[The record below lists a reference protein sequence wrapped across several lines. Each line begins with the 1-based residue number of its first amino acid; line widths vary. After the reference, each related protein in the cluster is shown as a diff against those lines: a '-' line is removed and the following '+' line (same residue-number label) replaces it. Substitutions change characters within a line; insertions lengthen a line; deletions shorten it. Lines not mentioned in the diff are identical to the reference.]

1 MVSAK
6 NFSLTKKKLLRTDL
20 EKLLIKNFK
29 VINNGN
35 WRNAF
40 ISLAGMGFLNKKNN
54 LSVKGKE
61 ISKLNYYEFS
71 SMVFFDYMKPYVDEI
86 FPIIYKNNSI
96 SLLDLNKQIK
106 LNYQGRD
113 VLFITQA
120 ETKYISSW
128 LNIFRD
134 DFGFLDFKSKKVDR
148 KIQYNPL
155 NISRESLINKIKIFS
170 KAKAYLE
177 QL

>member
-1 MVSAK
+1 
-6 NFSLTKKKLLRTDL
+6 
-20 EKLLIKNFK
+20 
-29 VINNGN
+29 
-35 WRNAF
+35 
-40 ISLAGMGFLNKKNN
+40 
-54 LSVKGKE
+54 
-61 ISKLNYYEFS
+61 
-71 SMVFFDYMKPYVDEI
+71 MVFFDYMKPYVDEI

-96 SLLDLNKQIK
+96 SLSDLNKQIK